1 MIGTEKRLKM
11 SHGETCYFEG
21 GTGYPTLMLHGAG
34 FTSGGYAWLGV
45 MQTIGEKYHCYAL
58 DALNFG
64 TGDVF
69 DDEFSFAYMVDH
81 VREFMDLLE
90 IEKANVIGRS
100 MGGWISTLFAYES
113 PERVNKLVL
122 QAPGGAATRPL
133 QGMVNFKTPEDERI
147 RHAVTSSLERVDM
160 DPEPIVREYIGK
172 AHDPAQVEGFSKVM
186 KHMTAPLTRERYNT
200 VRRLPFIKAPT
211 LVCWG
216 TNDQTNDFSLSEVV
230 HGGIKGSKL
239 AVFEGAGHGICDE
252 RPDEFCK
259 EVLSFL
265 GE

>member
-21 GTGYPTLMLHGAG
+21 GTGFPIVMLHGVG
-34 FTSGGYAWLGV
+34 FTSGGYSWLEV
-45 MQTIGEKYHCYAL
+45 MQTFGEKYHCYAL

-64 TGDVF
+64 SGDIF
-69 DDEFSFAYMVDH
+69 DDEFSFGYMVDH
-81 VREFMDLLE
+81 VREFMDLNG
-90 IEKANVIGRS
+90 IAQANVMGRS
-100 MGGWISTLFAYES
+100 MGGWVATLLAYES

-133 QGMVNFKTPEDERI
+133 QSMVNFKAPDDDRI
-147 RHAVTSSLERVDM
+147 RAAVTGSLARLDM
-160 DPEPIVREYIGK
+160 DPEPIVQQFLSK
-172 AHDPAQVEGFSKVM
+172 AHDPAQLEGFGKVM
-186 KHMTAPLTRERYNT
+186 KHMTAPLTRVRYNT
-200 VRRLPFIKAPT
+200 IRRMPFIKAPT

-216 TNDQTNDFSLSEVV
+216 TNDQTNDFSLSEIV

-239 AVFEGAGHGICDE
+239 EVFEGAGHGISDE
-252 RPDEFCK
+252 RPVEFCK
-259 EVLSFL
+259 AVMDFL